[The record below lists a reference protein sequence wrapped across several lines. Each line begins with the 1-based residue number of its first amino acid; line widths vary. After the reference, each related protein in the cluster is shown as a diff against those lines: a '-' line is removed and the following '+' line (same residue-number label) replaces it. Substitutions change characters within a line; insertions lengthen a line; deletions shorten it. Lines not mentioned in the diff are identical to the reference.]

1 MAPRPPGRPCHAS
14 ARGAGL
20 TWCLWLGLRFAAVA
34 QGVFSATWG
43 RPVVFEDL
51 APHLVDPDDGGLP
64 EILTVEAHE
73 SLGIRCGGRMAAA

>member
-1 MAPRPPGRPCHAS
+1 
-14 ARGAGL
+14 
-20 TWCLWLGLRFAAVA
+20 VA